1 MRGADLHGLDWD
13 SAVNFAQ
20 GWYAAHAGWPHRAPL
35 PNRADKPAP
44 SLVEAYDRGFADGG
58 GDPSD
63 LFDAARR
70 ANRVAEPATGTA
82 AGVAHRQSGR
92 LPISQWAAP
101 SDQAP
106 PVSWPRRLLV
116 LSTPDMHRTPLT
128 ERSKRS
134 APSAFELARAGGRED
149 LTILLLSA
157 RAGFTLAGVEA
168 EADSAC
174 LTPARADELISDPS
188 QCDAI
193 TALLAGRQFDDILV
207 SAHGDYLR
215 VIDAFS
221 AMFPLC
227 RTMARTRNSPLQ
239 QRAHLRTWLDR
250 GRAPGTNIGA
260 GHIRWSK
267 VAQGLSAKLG
277 EFVVR
282 YAGPASQ
289 RGHLIHMMLTD
300 GSLATGYV
308 TAARE
313 PLAPDIWISS
323 KARLREEM
331 TLALRRFGGA
341 TRLAGNADLFS
352 GT

>member
-1 MRGADLHGLDWD
+1 
-13 SAVNFAQ
+13 
-20 GWYAAHAGWPHRAPL
+20 
-35 PNRADKPAP
+35 
-44 SLVEAYDRGFADGG
+44 
-58 GDPSD
+58 
-63 LFDAARR
+63 
-70 ANRVAEPATGTA
+70 
-82 AGVAHRQSGR
+82 
-92 LPISQWAAP
+92 
-101 SDQAP
+101 
-106 PVSWPRRLLV
+106 
-116 LSTPDMHRTPLT
+116 MHRTPLT

>member
-1 MRGADLHGLDWD
+1 
-13 SAVNFAQ
+13 
-20 GWYAAHAGWPHRAPL
+20 
-35 PNRADKPAP
+35 
-44 SLVEAYDRGFADGG
+44 
-58 GDPSD
+58 
-63 LFDAARR
+63 
-70 ANRVAEPATGTA
+70 
-82 AGVAHRQSGR
+82 
-92 LPISQWAAP
+92 
-101 SDQAP
+101 
-106 PVSWPRRLLV
+106 
-116 LSTPDMHRTPLT
+116 MHRTPLT

-227 RTMARTRNSPLQ
+227 RTMARTRTSPLQ

-277 EFVVR
+277 E
-282 YAGPASQ
+282 
-289 RGHLIHMMLTD
+289 
-300 GSLATGYV
+300 
-308 TAARE
+308 
-313 PLAPDIWISS
+313 
-323 KARLREEM
+323 
-331 TLALRRFGGA
+331 
-341 TRLAGNADLFS
+341 
-352 GT
+352 